1 MSKPFKFRYVNE
13 IVGGFVLL
21 VLAALVAGIILAG
34 RAQDWFEPVYEIRL
48 DFPEEGS
55 LGLQRGAEVQIL
67 GATVGRVGK
76 IRVKDDGSMY
86 TTLEIKGDFIRFVR
100 ADSRAI
106 VKKKFGIA
114 GDAFVEITQGRGAP
128 LEDGAVLKAVRD
140 TEITELAQEI
150 LQEIQNAVL
159 PLLEEYTKLAADLRD
174 PEKPLMQALANI
186 EKITR
191 GLAEGEGSAGQL
203 LRDPKAAQEIE
214 AILAEIRAILAD
226 IKETTSKLPA
236 IAATVNAEVE
246 ALPGTIIQAQETL
259 RESERLIEGIQRH
272 WLIRKYVPRESLPDI
287 IPPIRA
293 GGP

>member
-174 PEKPLMQALANI
+174 AEKPLMQALANI

>member
-150 LQEIQNAVL
+150 LKEIQNAVL

-174 PEKPLMQALANI
+174 AEKPLMQALANI

-246 ALPGTIIQAQETL
+246 ALPGMIIQAQETL